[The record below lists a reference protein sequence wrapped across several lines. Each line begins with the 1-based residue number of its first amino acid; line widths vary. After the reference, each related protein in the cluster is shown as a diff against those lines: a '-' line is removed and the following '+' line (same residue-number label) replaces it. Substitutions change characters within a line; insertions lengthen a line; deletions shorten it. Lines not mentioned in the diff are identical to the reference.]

1 MNDNL
6 MELLLFVSAARRA
19 SASSICAV
27 IPYYGYG
34 RITEQGTMHNCL
46 TGADVAEMLQAAGVN
61 SVISIDLYKE
71 QLQGFYMPQV
81 AVDSIPVMHLLA
93 AYMMETEHLDTPV
106 VVAANAHNV
115 YRAKAFRESLD
126 KLHCRNTY
134 MGMAIEVDR
143 SHVLNVD
150 KNNSNVIDSTEREAD
165 ASSLTTE
172 YSTVENMFD
181 IVGDIANKDA
191 IIVDNYSLT
200 GDTLCRI
207 SKILKEQ
214 GAKKIFV
221 VVTHGLF
228 DDKAVKQLEKA
239 PIDRIVSTNTV
250 PAGEEEKKC
259 GKFERLNI
267 APLLAEIIHT
277 IYLNQ
282 SVSPLYNILTSEMQK
297 KKEEETA
304 KIMAKKTESA

>member
-1 MNDNL
+1 

-81 AVDSIPVMHLLA
+81 TVDSIPVMHLLA
-93 AYMMETEHLDTPV
+93 AYMMETEKLDTPV

-115 YRAKAFRESLD
+115 YRAKSFRESLD
-126 KLHCRNTY
+126 KLSCPNTY
-134 MGMAIEVDR
+134 MGMAIEVDH

-150 KNNSNVIDSTEREAD
+150 KKNGNVIDSNEREAD
-165 ASSLTTE
+165 ANSFSTE
-172 YSTVENMFD
+172 YATVENTHE
-181 IVGDIANKDA
+181 IVGDIKDKDA
-191 IIVDNYSLT
+191 IIIDNYSLT
-200 GDTLCRI
+200 GDTLCRVA
-207 SKILKEQ
+207 KTLKEE
-214 GAKKIFV
+214 GAKRIFV

-228 DDKAVKQLEKA
+228 DEKAVHQLEKA
-239 PIDRIVSTNTV
+239 PIDRIISTNTV
-250 PAGEEEKKC
+250 PASEAEKV
-259 GKFERLNI
+259 KF
-267 APLLAEIIHT
+267 LLSIC
-277 IYLNQ
+277 
-282 SVSPLYNILTSEMQK
+282 
-297 KKEEETA
+297 
-304 KIMAKKTESA
+304 

>member
-1 MNDNL
+1 

-81 AVDSIPVMHLLA
+81 TVDSIPVMHLLA
-93 AYMMETEHLDTPV
+93 AYMMETEKLDTPV

-115 YRAKAFRESLD
+115 YRAKSFRESLD
-126 KLHCRNTY
+126 KLNCPNTY
-134 MGMAIEVDR
+134 MGMAIEVDH

-150 KNNSNVIDSTEREAD
+150 KKNGNVIDSNEREAD
-165 ASSLTTE
+165 ANSFSTE
-172 YSTVENMFD
+172 YATVENTHE
-181 IVGDIANKDA
+181 IVGDIKDKDA
-191 IIVDNYSLT
+191 IIIDNYSLT
-200 GDTLCRI
+200 GDTLCRVA
-207 SKILKEQ
+207 KTLKEE
-214 GAKKIFV
+214 GAKRIFV

-228 DDKAVKQLEKA
+228 DEKAVHQLEKA
-239 PIDRIVSTNTV
+239 PIDRIISTNTV
-250 PAGEEEKKC
+250 PASEAEKVRFSLSIC
-259 GKFERLNI
+259 
-267 APLLAEIIHT
+267 
-277 IYLNQ
+277 
-282 SVSPLYNILTSEMQK
+282 
-297 KKEEETA
+297 
-304 KIMAKKTESA
+304 

>member
-1 MNDNL
+1 M
-6 MELLLFVSAARRA
+6 FVSAARRA
-19 SASSICAV
+19 SANSICAV

-81 AVDSIPVMHLLA
+81 TVDSIPVMHLLA
-93 AYMMETEHLDTPV
+93 AYLMETENLDTPV

-126 KLHCRNTY
+126 KLHCPNTY

-150 KNNSNVIDSTEREAD
+150 KNNSNVIDSTQREAD
-165 ASSLTTE
+165 AFALSTE
-172 YSTVENMFD
+172 YETIENTHE
-181 IVGDIANKDA
+181 IVGDIADKDA

-200 GDTLCRI
+200 GDTLYRI

-214 GAKKIFV
+214 GAKKISV

-228 DDKAVKQLEKA
+228 DERAVELLDKA
-239 PIDRIVSTNTV
+239 PIDRIISTNTV
-250 PAGEEEKKC
+250 PASEAEKVHLELKDD
-259 GKFERLNI
+259 L
-267 APLLAEIIHT
+267 
-277 IYLNQ
+277 
-282 SVSPLYNILTSEMQK
+282 
-297 KKEEETA
+297 
-304 KIMAKKTESA
+304 